1 MKSILMPHSC
11 QIAGWCLL
19 VLSSLIEIAK
29 KNTVRVERAILDI
42 TQQQLADAIGVSRN
56 TINSI
61 ESGKYVPSTV
71 LALKIARYF
80 SKPAVFICERGL
92 FFVDL

>member
-1 MKSILMPHSC
+1 M
-11 QIAGWCLL
+11 
-19 VLSSLIEIAK
+19 

-80 SKPAVFICERGL
+80 EKPTDSIFEL
-92 FFVDL
+92 DEND